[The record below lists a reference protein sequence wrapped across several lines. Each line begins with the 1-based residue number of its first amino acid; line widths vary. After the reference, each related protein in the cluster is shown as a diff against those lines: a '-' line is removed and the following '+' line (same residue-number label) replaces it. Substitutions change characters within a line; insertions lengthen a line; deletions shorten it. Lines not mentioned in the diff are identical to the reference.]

1 MLHDRFR
8 VRCAPAL
15 LATVTLALA
24 ACSEKA
30 VRPDSGVID
39 VMPKANGHYA
49 VDGEL
54 LTFVELEKRIADQ
67 PPAGILLETS
77 RIRHGAACIMM
88 LGFKSDIP
96 IWTRTLNGQTHE
108 LKADV
113 KSSEVETIEKCR

>member
-1 MLHDRFR
+1 MMRKTVL
-8 VRCAPAL
+8 AIAL
-15 LATVTLALA
+15 LALA

-30 VRPDSGVID
+30 VRPESGVID
-39 VMPKANGHYA
+39 VTPKANGHYV
-49 VDGEL
+49 VDGDV
-54 LTFVELEKRIADQ
+54 LTFAELEKRIAEQ

-88 LGFKSDIP
+88 LGFKTDVP
-96 IWTRTLNGQTHE
+96 IWTRTLNGQTHQ